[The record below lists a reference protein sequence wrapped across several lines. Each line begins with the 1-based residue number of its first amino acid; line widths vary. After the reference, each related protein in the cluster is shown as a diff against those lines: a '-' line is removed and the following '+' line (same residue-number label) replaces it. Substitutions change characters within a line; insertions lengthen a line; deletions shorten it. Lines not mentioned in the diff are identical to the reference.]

1 MIRVL
6 LAAFLL
12 SSSTLSLAQGSPAL
26 PPGEALY
33 SVHCNVCHSAQV
45 HWRDN
50 KLAKNWDGIK
60 GQVRRWQGN
69 LKLTWSEKDVDE
81 VTHYL
86 NTLYYHYPPHAGS
99 ISLNTPPAA
108 AK

>member
-12 SSSTLSLAQGSPAL
+12 SCSTLSQAQGPTVM

-33 SVHCNVCHSAQV
+33 SVHCHVCHSAQV

-50 KLAKNWDGIK
+50 KLATNWDGLK
-60 GQVRRWQGN
+60 AQVRRWQGN
-69 LKLTWSEKDVDE
+69 LKLTWSEKEVEDV
-81 VTHYL
+81 TLYL
-86 NTLYYHYPPHAGS
+86 NTLYYRYPPQAGS

-108 AK
+108 K